1 MSYEERA
8 LSFRC
13 GDAALVGIAS
23 VPAAPCTRGVLVVVG
38 GPQYR
43 VGSHRQFALLARH
56 LAAHGI
62 AAMRFDYRGMG
73 DSEGE
78 ERDFETIQDDI
89 RAALDAF
96 VEAVPGLTEVVL
108 WGLCDG
114 ASAAA
119 MYAPDDARVRGLVLL
134 NPWVRTDDGVAR
146 TTLKHHYR
154 DRLRDPAFWRK
165 LARGQFDYAG
175 SLASMLKLV
184 RTALAGRSAGRPAE
198 QGATASLPERMRQSL
213 HGFKGHTLLVIGGA
227 DLTGREFCDVAGSTP
242 AWKRLLAAPRVSWRR
257 IEDADHTFSRRAW
270 RDQVAEWTREWV
282 ASL

>member
-1 MSYEERA
+1 MSYEEQA
-8 LSFRC
+8 LAFRC
-13 GDAALVGIAS
+13 GDDTLVGIAS
-23 VPAAPCTRGVLVVVG
+23 VPATPATRGVLIIVG

-62 AAMRFDYRGMG
+62 AALRFDYRGMG

-78 ERDFETIQDDI
+78 ERDFEQVADDI

-96 VEAVPGLTEVVL
+96 TAAVPSLADIVL

-119 MYAPDDARVRGLVLL
+119 MYAPHDARVHGLVLL

-146 TTLKHHYR
+146 TQLKHHYR
-154 DRLRDPAFWRK
+154 DRLRAPDFWRK
-165 LARGQFDYAG
+165 VARGQFDYAG
-175 SLASMLKLV
+175 SFKSMVGLV
-184 RTALAGRSAGRPAE
+184 RAALAPRPA
-198 QGATASLPERMRQSL
+198 AADAPAPLPERMRQGL
-213 HGFKGHTLLVIGGA
+213 HAFGGRTLLVIGGA
-227 DLTGREFCDVAGSTP
+227 DLTGREFCDVARSAP
-242 AWKRLLAAPRVSWRR
+242 AWKRLLDTPRVAWRR

-270 RDQVAEWTREWV
+270 RDQVAEWTREFV
-282 ASL
+282 AQT

>member
-8 LSFRC
+8 LAFRC
-13 GDAALVGIAS
+13 GADTLVGIAS
-23 VPAAPCTRGVLVVVG
+23 VPAAPAARGVLIIVG

-62 AAMRFDYRGMG
+62 AALRFDYRGMG
-73 DSEGE
+73 DSDGE
-78 ERDFETIQDDI
+78 ERDFERVADDI

-96 VEAVPGLTEVVL
+96 LTAVPSLTDIVL

-119 MYAPDDARVRGLVLL
+119 MYAPHDARVGGLVLL

-146 TTLKHHYR
+146 TQLKHHYR

-165 LARGQFDYAG
+165 VARGQFDYAG
-175 SLASMLKLV
+175 SLKSMLGLV
-184 RTALAGRSAGRPAE
+184 RTALAPRPVA
-198 QGATASLPERMRQSL
+198 ADAPAPLPERMRQGL
-213 HGFKGHTLLVIGGA
+213 HAFRGRTLLVIGGA

-242 AWKRLLAAPRVSWRR
+242 AWKRLVDTPRVTWRR
-257 IEDADHTFSRRAW
+257 LEDADHTFSRRAW
-270 RDQVAEWTREWV
+270 RDQVAEWTREFV
-282 ASL
+282 AQA

>member
-1 MSYEERA
+1 MPYEERA

-13 GDAALVGIAS
+13 GADALVGIAS
-23 VPAAPCTRGVLVVVG
+23 VPAAPCARGVLIVVG

-43 VGSHRQFALLARH
+43 IGSHRQFALLARH

-73 DSEGE
+73 DSDGE
-78 ERDFETIQDDI
+78 ERDFETIHDDI

-96 VEAVPGLTEVVL
+96 VDAVPGLADVVL

-119 MYAPDDARVRGLVLL
+119 MYAPGDARVRGLVLL
-134 NPWVRTDDGVAR
+134 NPWVRTDDSVAR

-165 LARGQFDYAG
+165 LARGRFDYAG
-175 SLASMLKLV
+175 SLTSMLKLV
-184 RTALAGRSAGRPAE
+184 RTAFAGRAAAQDGPA
-198 QGATASLPERMRQSL
+198 ALPERVRQGL
-213 HGFKGHTLLVIGGA
+213 HAFGGHTLLVIGGA

-242 AWKRLLAAPRVSWRR
+242 AWSRLLAAPHVSWRR

-282 ASL
+282 VSW